1 MRIDGE
7 VYGPVRTVVPPIPI
21 YGPKQTLAPMV
32 GCRKDRPL
40 RGTFTTCLST
50 WLRVVHALPRG
61 RGKTAP
67 AALATRPTCSD
78 RIEFSFLNGNY
89 NGAGKLTVYLRDV
102 GYPKS
107 FNHAQ
112 RVCFAS

>member
-1 MRIDGE
+1 MVKSTDQ
-7 VYGPVRTVVPPIPI
+7 YVRWCPPIPI

-107 FNHAQ
+107 FSHAQ
-112 RVCFAS
+112 RFCFAS